1 MKRYLLIITLIAL
14 ALVSCKTQ
22 KPTSTLMPPVVIN
35 NTDTVII
42 ESTIETTYKPVDV
55 SIELPEQSVYNVT
68 PTDSSHVETDLA
80 FSDAW
85 FADGILHHLIKNK
98 SGQLHGQVLT
108 PSTIERKNTE
118 ATKVREIPVPQP
130 YPVEVERELTLL
142 EQIKLASFWY
152 LVVAIILT
160 IGYIFRRPLLKALRK
175 ILR

>member
-1 MKRYLLIITLIAL
+1 MSLIAL
-14 ALVSCKTQ
+14 ALVGCKTQ
-22 KPTSTLMPPVVIN
+22 KAATTLTPTVVIN
-35 NTDTVII
+35 NSDTVII

-55 SIELPEQSVYNVT
+55 SIDLPQQSVYNAT

-98 SGQLHGQVLT
+98 PGQLHGQVLAPT
-108 PSTIERKNTE
+108 TTERKNTE
-118 ATKVREIPVPQP
+118 ATKVREIPIPQP

-142 EQIKLASFWY
+142 EQIKLAAFWY